1 MPHFPLPTLPVSD
14 VLHHHQPRQSELTG
28 FTTFIFPG
36 PTDDTVVGK
45 SELTGFT
52 TLIFPS
58 PTDDTV
64 VGNGTIIVTASA
76 TLGPVL
82 DESSSTI
89 MTISGVSI
97 AVISTILVA
106 SGILL
111 WMRTRGRFG
120 APRPKKDG
128 GQDST
133 GKRHCERRIAMQVLH
148 RVERDAIVTPLG
160 DYLSDLSYTCLR
172 SD

>member
-1 MPHFPLPTLPVSD
+1 M
-14 VLHHHQPRQSELTG
+14 
-28 FTTFIFPG
+28 
-36 PTDDTVVGK
+36 
-45 SELTGFT
+45 
-52 TLIFPS
+52 IFPS

-64 VGNGTIIVTASA
+64 VGNGTINVTASA

-82 DESSSTI
+82 DDSSSTI

-120 APRPKKDG
+120 SGTFFGFRYGAPQPKKDG

-133 GKRHCERRIAMQVLH
+133 GKRQCERRIAMQVLH
-148 RVERDAIVTPLG
+148 RVERDVIITPLG
-160 DYLSDLSYTCLR
+160 EYPSDLAYTGLR
-172 SD
+172 RD